1 MPMPRADKPLP
12 PSKPMHL
19 LLAPPSPTRV
29 ELLRSRSS
37 STSPRAAKSLT
48 PLEDVAN
55 GHQLPSINGRRESSP
70 ALVEQMTVSGSC
82 GSPSVSTLR
91 QHFDSYGGGDGR
103 ESTTNRQTPPTR
115 AMPTNKAFY
124 SADEILQVEKS
135 YNETLGLIADFKEHA
150 FHTAPKADIDKV
162 VQDKITAMRDFSAS
176 LIDKLEPA
184 IADARINGGRP
195 RIAMIFVQWGAF
207 LKLHDAYVQGLQLFD
222 LTALRRKYPDF
233 NERIVSFEAQPRLQA
248 RRLIDLLRAPCQQI
262 TRYPL
267 LMRTYLKYLRR
278 EHMTIE
284 AEAATR
290 ALVVLE
296 DVASGMNKLL
306 LQQDANSRLYEIQ
319 CSLSNDSTLIKPQRT
334 LIKDGVLKKHSRKRL
349 QLRQIL
355 LCNDALIML
364 EEVKS
369 KFGQL
374 EFKYELSIRQLAVT
388 CGGESDDV
396 FDNYFDRDVDFGIRS
411 PNKSFVL
418 RASNADEQQK
428 WVAKIRSAID
438 AAFSNGDGSAG
449 HAGVMFAPFWIPDER
464 SPRCMLCNKKFN
476 ALFRRHHCR
485 ICGRI
490 CCNGCAPERKAREGA
505 VTLAAP
511 GDSDGATSASGIDSS
526 GDKKVRVCATCYPT
540 WTSSVADIA
549 SRASIVSN
557 DVAPDSIKECDSSR
571 PDSMLDDPAPPGKS

>member
-1 MPMPRADKPLP
+1 MTMPMPRADKPLP

-91 QHFDSYGGGDGR
+91 QHFDSYGGGGDGR

-207 LKLHDAYVQGLQLFD
+207 LKL
-222 LTALRRKYPDF
+222 
-233 NERIVSFEAQPRLQA
+233 VS
-248 RRLIDLLRAPCQQI
+248 
-262 TRYPL
+262 
-267 LMRTYLKYLRR
+267 
-278 EHMTIE
+278 
-284 AEAATR
+284 
-290 ALVVLE
+290 
-296 DVASGMNKLL
+296 
-306 LQQDANSRLYEIQ
+306 
-319 CSLSNDSTLIKPQRT
+319 ST
-334 LIKDGVLKKHSRKRL
+334 
-349 QLRQIL
+349 
-355 LCNDALIML
+355 C
-364 EEVKS
+364 
-369 KFGQL
+369 
-374 EFKYELSIRQLAVT
+374 
-388 CGGESDDV
+388 
-396 FDNYFDRDVDFGIRS
+396 
-411 PNKSFVL
+411 
-418 RASNADEQQK
+418 
-428 WVAKIRSAID
+428 
-438 AAFSNGDGSAG
+438 
-449 HAGVMFAPFWIPDER
+449 
-464 SPRCMLCNKKFN
+464 
-476 ALFRRHHCR
+476 
-485 ICGRI
+485 
-490 CCNGCAPERKAREGA
+490 
-505 VTLAAP
+505 
-511 GDSDGATSASGIDSS
+511 
-526 GDKKVRVCATCYPT
+526 
-540 WTSSVADIA
+540 DI
-549 SRASIVSN
+549 
-557 DVAPDSIKECDSSR
+557 
-571 PDSMLDDPAPPGKS
+571 